1 MDVIARELCKYH
13 GYRLT
18 EFQLINGN
26 EIIDTFFCIRD
37 EHGNRHGEN
46 YDEVEEPLE
55 ILLNMSTT
63 KESEQ
68 NSA

>member
-1 MDVIARELCKYH
+1 MDVIAKDVCVAH
-13 GYRLT
+13 GFRLT
-18 EFQLINGN
+18 EFQITNGN

-37 EHGNRHGEN
+37 EHGNRHGQN
-46 YDEVEEPLE
+46 YDTVNEPLE

-63 KESEQ
+63 KETKL

>member
-1 MDVIARELCKYH
+1 MDVIAKDVCIAH

-18 EFQLINGN
+18 EFQIFNGN

-46 YDEVEEPLE
+46 YDTVNEPLE
-55 ILLNMSTT
+55 VLLNMSTT
-63 KESEQ
+63 EETEL